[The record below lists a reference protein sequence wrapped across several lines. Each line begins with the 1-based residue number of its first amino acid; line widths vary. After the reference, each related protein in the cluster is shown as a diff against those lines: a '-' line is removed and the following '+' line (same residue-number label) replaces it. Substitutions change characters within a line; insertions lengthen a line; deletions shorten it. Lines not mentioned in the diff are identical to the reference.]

1 MSSISIITICFN
13 NLADLQKTCASVDA
27 QNEHPLEH
35 WVIDGSTDHEIE
47 NWLLHTPQPGYR
59 KSLHERDQGIADAFN
74 KGIGKAA
81 GPITQLLNSGDILAQ
96 NDVLVQVSA
105 IFNTNPSLQWI
116 SGKIRMIR
124 AGKEVVVGKAF
135 EKSKLYR
142 GMRSV
147 SHPTWFVKK
156 EVYKRIGLYKSDYKI
171 AMDYDLMCRL
181 TAESYSFLP
190 IEMVVFDDAGISS
203 TRYLDSLQENRVVYE
218 SYFGYSFLLVLWQWR
233 LKLLHYLLQTTLGK
247 WLFDLK
253 KKMGWENA

>member
-1 MSSISIITICFN
+1 MASISIITICFN
-13 NLADLQKTCASVDA
+13 NLADLQKTCVSVDA
-27 QNEHPLEH
+27 QIELPFEH
-35 WVIDGSTDHEIE
+35 WIIDGSTNNEIE

-59 KSLHERDQGIADAFN
+59 KSLHERDKGIADAFN

-96 NDVLVQVSA
+96 NDVLVNVSA
-105 IFNTNPSLQWI
+105 IFEKNPSLQWI

-156 EVYKRIGLYKSDYKI
+156 EVYERVGLFKSDYKI

-181 TAESYSFLP
+181 KAEPYAFLP
-190 IEMVVFDDAGISS
+190 KEIVVFDDAGISS
-203 TRYLDSLQENRVVYE
+203 TRYLDSLRESRVVYE

-233 LKLLHYLLQTTLGK
+233 LMLLHYLLQTKGGK
-247 WLFDLK
+247 WLFDWK